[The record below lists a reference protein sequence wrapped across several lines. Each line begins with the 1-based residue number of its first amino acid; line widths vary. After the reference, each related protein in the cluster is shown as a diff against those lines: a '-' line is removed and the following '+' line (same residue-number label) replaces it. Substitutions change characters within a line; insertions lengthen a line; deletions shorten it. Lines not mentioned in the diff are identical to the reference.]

1 VNDIVVD
8 VMIDGLNQQ
17 NRALDGDTVVIQLLD
32 PSKWSKFVSNNIVIG
47 KDSLGQQVKVG

>member
-1 VNDIVVD
+1 MNDIVVD

-32 PSKWSKFVSNNIVIG
+32 PSKWSKFVSNNIVVG